1 LHQVQLL
8 HQLIVIICSIQQ
20 SISITADHDPLIG
33 LPLTPTKRQPF
44 HECDDEARSSQIAPA
59 QLLSNKLAKLDQIE

>member
-1 LHQVQLL
+1 MLTLKRMR
-8 HQLIVIICSIQQ
+8 IVTPSIQQ